1 MNLAFAQNDA
11 MKKELEEKEASAA
24 AAGGG
29 FVNTD
34 LTISI
39 GKCFLKPLKN
49 DRAQFYQLFFGYI
62 QGLYDSKNY
71 PKDTSCEKCKQF
83 AKPWANMQQGIALI
97 LGLAGDLFS
106 NDSFSKMGASKRMKK
121 LYVAYQFFWKFV
133 INLDALYN
141 SDVAKALWAQLIN
154 TLSEEYAGMLRNNL
168 WSNIWAMLGIV
179 STIQDSNCREFGVKI
194 GALLRKLFKYEFV

>member
-1 MNLAFAQNDA
+1 M
-11 MKKELEEKEASAA
+11 
-24 AAGGG
+24 
-29 FVNTD
+29 NTD

-39 GKCFLKPLKN
+39 GKCYLKPLKN

-71 PKDTSCEKCKQF
+71 PKDAPCEKCKSF
-83 AKPWANMQQGIALI
+83 AMPIANMQQGIALI
-97 LGLAGDLFS
+97 LGLATDLFS
-106 NDSFSKMGASKRMKK
+106 GDSFSTMGASKRMKK

-141 SDVAKALWAQLIN
+141 SEVTQALWAQLIHSLDD
-154 TLSEEYAGMLRNNL
+154 TYSGVLRNNL

-194 GALLRKLFKYEFV
+194 GAVLRKLFKYEFIN